1 MTEIN
6 SSREL
11 WLRLVVGLIIG
22 AGAIALTVR
31 TVDLEEVTTTL
42 RATNPTL
49 TLAALGSLLLTTYAK
64 TARWSALAG
73 LRQDASWLLLP
84 GLVIGQLVNTLI
96 PARLGDLARAV
107 VGSEATGLGKAFLL
121 GTIVLEKLIDGVC
134 VLLLAALVLP
144 FLRLP
149 EWLLA
154 SGLDAALGVLALGV
168 GIATLLLVGDRLLAL
183 VARPLARVPGR
194 WGVRLTRAVA
204 DAIRGLGGLRTWRQ
218 RGWVGWWSFVAW
230 TTMVATNVLVFQAV
244 GLAVD
249 VSAAVIV
256 LLAVTVGGSVPS
268 IPGRVGVFH
277 SLVAAPLILSGVDP
291 ARAVS
296 AAIVLHLL
304 VVMTQVVLGVFFIWR
319 ASVDPRRLAAL
330 K

>member
-1 MTEIN
+1 VTEIN

-249 VSAAVIV
+249 VSAAVI
-256 LLAVTVGGSVPS
+256 
-268 IPGRVGVFH
+268 
-277 SLVAAPLILSGVDP
+277 AAPLILSGVDP